1 MIEETIINY
10 SYVSLLEYEDLEDGS
25 PNFHHIPAMKIEGQ
39 GTMLEFLHLLSRNS
53 KIEGNSIVE
62 IDFKIHTETYDD

>member
-10 SYVSLLEYEDLEDGS
+10 SYVVLSEYEDLEDGS
-25 PNFHHIPAMKIEGQ
+25 PNFHYTPAMRINGQ
-39 GTMLEFLHLLSRNS
+39 ATILEFLQRLSRNS

-62 IDFKIHTETYDD
+62 IDFKIDTET

>member
-10 SYVSLLEYEDLEDGS
+10 SYVILSEYEDLEDGS
-25 PNFHHIPAMKIEGQ
+25 PNFHHIPAMKIKGQ
-39 GTMLEFLHLLSRNS
+39 GTMLEFLQLLSHNS

-62 IDFKIHTETYDD
+62 IDFKIHTDT